1 MFSIVVDNILKRY
14 SRDDLSKRYSVN
26 LPSKEEN
33 FEILKKVNNSNKI
46 DGNYYEL
53 SNTNK
58 FVKQKGERAHASILK
73 EERAIF
79 FEYRLSWLEK
89 LILMIITFFNNLRQK
104 TIDFFNTLISKIPNN
119 LKILANILTF
129 ILYIPITI
137 LGIFSMIILTISSAF
152 KFRLPGNIGGIFG
165 TVIGVII
172 GLILSIFVVAIKF
185 IFELIGLLLL
195 PFLNKFSDSIID
207 KPYIRKMVI
216 GNFMDN
222 GKFDEGI
229 VLSKNMV
236 NTLDFEVKK
245 NLLGKES
252 LYVVINEGFEKM
264 SLTDRILN
272 LFLPNYF
279 VNKKTIFVTDKSNK
293 ESFENLFKN

>member
-152 KFRLPGNIGGIFG
+152 KFRLPGNIGGIIG

-229 VLSKNMV
+229 VL
-236 NTLDFEVKK
+236 
-245 NLLGKES
+245 
-252 LYVVINEGFEKM
+252 
-264 SLTDRILN
+264 
-272 LFLPNYF
+272 
-279 VNKKTIFVTDKSNK
+279 
-293 ESFENLFKN
+293 